1 MILKILVSLI
11 PVFLLLGML
20 LFLDSMKLVSK
31 GILLLC
37 LTWGAMSAG
46 LSFFFNTFLLGK
58 LDVTFETY
66 SGFIAPV
73 VEEVLKMGLLLLL
86 IKKNRI
92 GFMIDGAIYGFS
104 IGAAFAFCE
113 NLFYLFHYSG
123 TEGNLMVWITRGFGT
138 AVMHSGTTAIVAIIA
153 MSALN
158 RQNKLG
164 MAVFTGTLLAIFIHS
179 LFNQFLVSPLISTLI
194 VLLVVPVSM
203 SLIFQFNEKSIR
215 NWLEMEF
222 DTEASVLR
230 MIKKGR
236 FADTRAGAFLVS
248 VRHHFPKDVVLDMYC
263 FISLY
268 LELSMKAKSYIML
281 KENDFEIVVDPEIPA
296 KLIELKAL
304 EKNIG
309 RAGYLAIA
317 PVLRLNHK
325 DLWKLSL
332 LG

>member
-1 MILKILVSLI
+1 MIVKILVSLI
-11 PVFLLLGML
+11 PVFLFLLLMLYLDSLRLVNKTLL
-20 LFLDSMKLVSK
+20 LFCLAW
-31 GILLLC
+31 GI
-37 LTWGAMSAG
+37 ASAI
-46 LSFFFNTFLLGK
+46 LSFVANTFLINRFQIGF
-58 LDVTFETY
+58 DFY
-66 SGFIAPV
+66 SCWIAPF
-73 VEEVLKMGLLLLL
+73 VEEFLKIFILMVL
-86 IKKNRI
+86 IRKNRI
-92 GFMIDGAIYGFS
+92 GFMIDAAIYGFA
-104 IGAAFAFCE
+104 IGSAFAMSE
-113 NLFYLFHYSG
+113 NLFYLFHFAG
-123 TEGNLMVWITRGFGT
+123 QEGNLMVWITRGFGT
-138 AVMHSGTTAIVAIIA
+138 SLMHGGTVGIFGIMT

-158 RQNKLG
+158 RHSHVAIAITLG
-164 MAVFTGTLLAIFIHS
+164 MIIAVFIHGI
-179 LFNQFLVSPLISTLI
+179 FNQFLVSPLISTLLI
-194 VLLVVPVSM
+194 VVIIPVAIA
-203 SLIFQFNEKSIR
+203 LIFQGNEKSIR

>member
-1 MILKILVSLI
+1 MILKIIVSLI

-20 LFLDSMKLVSK
+20 LFLDSMKLVAK
-31 GILLLC
+31 GILFLSLF
-37 LTWGAMSAG
+37 WGIMSAG
-46 LSFFFNTFLLGK
+46 LSFFFNTFLIRNLGF
-58 LDVTFETY
+58 TFETY
-66 SGFIAPV
+66 SGFVAPLI
-73 VEEVLKMGLLLLL
+73 EEILKMGLILLL
-86 IKKNRI
+86 IQKNRI

-104 IGAAFAFCE
+104 IGASFAFCE
-113 NLFYLFHYSG
+113 NLFYLFHFSG
-123 TEGNLMVWITRGFGT
+123 AEGNLMVWITRGFGT
-138 AVMHSGTTAIVAIIA
+138 AVMHSGTTAIFAIIC

-164 MAVFTGTLLAIFIHS
+164 LAALTGALVAIVIHS
-179 LFNQFLVSPLISTLI
+179 LYNQFLISPLISTLI
-194 VLLVVPVSM
+194 VLVVVPVSI

-215 NWLEMEF
+215 DWLEIEF

-236 FADTRAGAFLVS
+236 FTDTRAGAFLIS
-248 VRHHFPKDVVLDMYC
+248 VRRHFPKEVVLDMYC

-281 KENDFEIVVDPEIPA
+281 KENDFEVVMDPEIPA
-296 KLIELKAL
+296 KLKELKAL

>member
-1 MILKILVSLI
+1 MALKILVSLI
-11 PVFLLLGML
+11 PVFLLLGMFL
-20 LFLDSMKLVSK
+20 LLDSMKLVGK
-31 GILLLC
+31 GILFLC
-37 LTWGAMSAG
+37 LAWGAMSAG
-46 LSFFFNTFLLGK
+46 LSFFLNTFLLGN

-66 SGFIAPV
+66 SGFIAPI
-73 VEEVLKMGLLLLL
+73 VEEVLKMGLILLL

-104 IGAAFAFCE
+104 IGAAFALCE

-164 MAVFTGTLLAIFIHS
+164 TAVFTGTLLAIFIHS

-194 VLLVVPVSM
+194 VLIVVPVSM